1 MSEYK
6 KFSQEL
12 CNENDQV
19 AKEVAV
25 DFLEWTGH
33 YKLEVP
39 LDEQEEQF
47 KKQDFEVVLI
57 SKDRKVS
64 IEVERKKVWTKECA
78 WQGWPTI
85 DVPSRKSESASDLF
99 IMVNKECN
107 TIAVTTMKNVL
118 TSKVSAKKT
127 IYTDSEDFFNVELGK
142 FNFYCK
148 SEGSWKKI

>member
-64 IEVERKKVWTKECA
+64 IEVERKKVWTKECV

>member
-1 MSEYK
+1 MSDYK

-19 AKEVAV
+19 AKEVAI
-25 DFLEWTGH
+25 DFLTWTGY

-57 SKDRKVS
+57 SKNRKVK
-64 IEVERKKVWTKECA
+64 IEVERKKVWTKVCQ
-78 WQGWPTI
+78 WQGWSTI
-85 DVPSRKSESASDLF
+85 DVPSRKSESESDLF
-99 IMVNKECN
+99 IMVNSECN

-118 TSKVSAKKT
+118 SSKVSAKKT
-127 IYTDSEDFFNVELGK
+127 IYTDSEDFFNVELSK
-142 FNFYCK
+142 FKFYCK
-148 SEGSWKKI
+148 NEESWKRI

>member
-1 MSEYK
+1 MSDYK

-19 AKEVAV
+19 AKEVAI
-25 DFLEWTGH
+25 DFLTWTGH

-57 SKDRKVS
+57 SKNRKVK
-64 IEVERKKVWTKECA
+64 IEVERKKVWTKVCQ
-78 WQGWPTI
+78 WQGWSTI
-85 DVPSRKSESASDLF
+85 DAPSRKSESESDLF
-99 IMVNKECN
+99 IMVNSECN

-118 TSKVSAKKT
+118 SSKVSTKKT
-127 IYTDSEDFFNVELGK
+127 IYTDNESFFNVELNK
-142 FNFYCK
+142 FKFYCK
-148 SEGSWKKI
+148 SEGNWKKI

>member
-25 DFLEWTGH
+25 DFLEWTGY

-39 LDEQEEQF
+39 LDQQEEQF

-57 SKDRKVS
+57 SKNRKVS
-64 IEVERKKVWTKECA
+64 VEVERKKVWVKECE
-78 WQGWPTI
+78 WQGWSTI
-85 DVPSRKSESASDLF
+85 DVPARKSESASDLF

-118 TSKVSAKKT
+118 TSKISAKKT
-127 IYTDSEDFFNVELGK
+127 IYTDSEDFFNVELSK
-142 FNFYCK
+142 FKFYCK